1 MGIYYICPDVISLV
15 YELQENTLP
24 ETLQDAGMSA
34 GQIKRFMELFRQRR
48 VREEVKLLKEHRA
61 MILAQLH
68 VCQDELYCIDYMT
81 HNIEKEL

>member
-1 MGIYYICPDVISLV
+1 MV

-68 VCQDELYCIDYMT
+68 VCQDELYCIDYVA
-81 HNIEKEL
+81 HNLEK

>member
-1 MGIYYICPDVISLV
+1 MV

-34 GQIKRFMELFRQRR
+34 EQIKRFMELFRQRR

>member
-1 MGIYYICPDVISLV
+1 MV
-15 YELQENTLP
+15 YELRENTLP
-24 ETLQDAGMSA
+24 KTLQDAGMSA
-34 GQIKRFMELFRQRR
+34 VQIKRFMELFRQRR

>member
-1 MGIYYICPDVISLV
+1 MV

-24 ETLQDAGMSA
+24 ETLRDAGMSA

-48 VREEVKLLKEHRA
+48 VREEVKLLREHRA

-68 VCQDELYCIDYMT
+68 LCQDKLYCIDFVA
-81 HNIEKEL
+81 HNLEKSP

>member
-1 MGIYYICPDVISLV
+1 MI

-34 GQIKRFMELFRQRR
+34 GQIKRFMELFRQRQ
-48 VREEVKLLKEHRA
+48 VREEVKLLNAHRA

-68 VCQDELYCIDYMT
+68 VYQDELYCTDYVT
-81 HNIEKEL
+81 RNLEKEL

>member
-1 MGIYYICPDVISLV
+1 MV

-24 ETLQDAGMSA
+24 QTLHDAGMSA

-68 VCQDELYCIDYMT
+68 VYQDELYCIDYVT
-81 HNIEKEL
+81 HNLEKKL

>member
-1 MGIYYICPDVISLV
+1 MV
-15 YELQENTLP
+15 YELRENTLP

-34 GQIKRFMELFRQRR
+34 GQIKRFMELFRQRQ

-68 VCQDELYCIDYMT
+68 VCQDELYCIDYVA
-81 HNIEKEL
+81 HNLEK